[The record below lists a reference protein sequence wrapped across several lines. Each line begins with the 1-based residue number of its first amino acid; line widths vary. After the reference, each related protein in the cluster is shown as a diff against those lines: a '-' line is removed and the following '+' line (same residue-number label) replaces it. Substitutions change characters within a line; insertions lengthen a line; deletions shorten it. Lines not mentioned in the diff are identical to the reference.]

1 MKKDLKYNKKTSSV
15 VLCCG
20 SKKCPEVYPKGKDK
34 VQIRDDDGFV
44 ITITREQA
52 DMIPQ
57 ALEVITEKE
66 QELE

>member
-1 MKKDLKYNKKTSSV
+1 MKDLKYNKKTSSV

-34 VQIRDDDGFV
+34 VQIRDDDGFI

-52 DMIPQ
+52 SLIPH
-57 ALEVITEKE
+57 ALDIITEKE
-66 QELE
+66 QDIE